1 MNRGEIL
8 DEYIDEDRY
17 REEITRLNS
26 EVEFLKDRL
35 KEKEFAGKSDPFKN
49 PTEYKGFSGSYAK
62 IIPELETQNVI
73 IPLEPKKTERKN
85 LRRFYS
91 IGGWCMIF
99 QFLMTTAGAILLMN
113 AVMFILNWL
122 NPETNQQVLYDYM
135 RSSSIL
141 VSLNMLVYL
150 VCNVLN
156 AFIGMKWAKIKP
168 VSIINTKNFDFGDAV
183 QYCMTALFLWV
194 VAIYASLA
202 VNDVLMKYGYNTY
215 IDQSGIGS
223 TVLGTVIMNLYTCVI
238 APITEEIFFRGM
250 LLKVFS
256 KANQRFAIFSTAVF
270 FGLAHGNIPQ
280 FLLAF
285 MLGVFLAHITM
296 KHSSIIPSIIVHI
309 FINTFSTVFGF
320 LSEAEYEIQMI
331 AMILLAAAAIFGLL
345 MFLIFYGE
353 NRIPATTPEQSTRGF
368 FVALS
373 STPLC
378 IAFIIQL
385 AYMVYILISNK

>member
-141 VSLNMLVYL
+141 ASLNMLVYL

>member
-1 MNRGEIL
+1 
-8 DEYIDEDRY
+8 
-17 REEITRLNS
+17 
-26 EVEFLKDRL
+26 
-35 KEKEFAGKSDPFKN
+35 
-49 PTEYKGFSGSYAK
+49 
-62 IIPELETQNVI
+62 
-73 IPLEPKKTERKN
+73 
-85 LRRFYS
+85 
-91 IGGWCMIF
+91 MIF

-141 VSLNMLVYL
+141 ASLNMLVYL